1 MSQTSSQ
8 NNLPGSQNK
17 VSATQADKEPHQF
30 ELLKQRRFLP
40 FFLTQILGALNDN
53 VFKNALIFIMVNRG
67 ISALGLGTE
76 LLVTAATVIFILP
89 FLIFSATFGQIADKF
104 EKSRSIRYIKLAEIG
119 IMIIAMIGLYLDN
132 ISLQLTVLFLL
143 GTQSAIFGPIKYG
156 LIPQHL
162 KEDELVG
169 GNALV
174 ESGTFLAIL
183 FGMIIGGIIAK
194 LDTNA
199 VFWLS
204 ATTLFFSLMGYLTSR
219 HIPITPSVTPE
230 LKINWNLV
238 SETYRNL
245 KFLKTNKT
253 VFLAIL
259 GISWF
264 WFYGA
269 VFLAQ
274 IASYTKGTLAGDTS
288 VATLILAMFSIGIGI
303 GSILCE
309 KLSNGRVEIGLVPIG
324 AIGLSVFAI
333 DLYYANTQTGM
344 TAVYTWI
351 EFIQMSGNY
360 RILFDI
366 LFIGIF
372 GGIFTVPLYALVQ
385 QRSDKTHLSRVIA
398 SNNIV
403 NSLFMV
409 VSGLFSMLLLSY
421 GYSIPQLFLITGIIN
436 ILVAIYVF
444 TKAPE
449 FISRFITWCLIN
461 SIYRIRQLNLS
472 AIPKKGG
479 CVLVCNHVTFA
490 DALIIGG
497 YCKRNVRFVMDHR
510 IFNMPVV
517 GGFFKMIGAIPIA
530 PAHENKEIMTQAFDQ
545 IASSLEQ
552 GEVVCLFPEGKLTAD
567 GELGEFKQGIE
578 RIIKRTPV
586 PVIPMALKGLWGSW
600 FSRKDGPAMQ
610 GIPKMFMA
618 KIELEV
624 GELIPAEDVTSEYL
638 RERVGA
644 ML

>member
-1 MSQTSSQ
+1 MSQARSEDKLSMAQ
-8 NNLPGSQNK
+8 PG
-17 VSATQADKEPHQF
+17 KEPHQF

-53 VFKNALIFIMVNRG
+53 VFKNALVILIGFRG
-67 ISALGLGTE
+67 ISALGMDSK
-76 LLVTAATVIFILP
+76 LLVTAAAVIFILP
-89 FLIFSATFGQIADKF
+89 FFLFSATFGQLADKF
-104 EKSRSIRYIKLAEIG
+104 EKSRIIRYIKLAEIG
-119 IMIIAMIGLYLDN
+119 IMIIATLGLYLDN
-132 ISLQLTVLFLL
+132 AVLLLSVLFLL
-143 GTQSAIFGPIKYG
+143 GTQSAVFGPIKYG
-156 LIPQHL
+156 LLPQHL
-162 KEDELVG
+162 REEELVG

-183 FGMIIGGIIAK
+183 IGTIIGGIIASQGM
-194 LDTNA
+194 DVA
-199 VFWLS
+199 FWLS
-204 ATTLFFSLMGYLTSR
+204 ITVLSFSVIGYLTSR
-219 HIPITPSVTPE
+219 HIPITPSVVPE
-230 LKINWNLV
+230 LKINWNPIT
-238 SETYRNL
+238 ETYRNL
-245 KFLKTNKT
+245 KFLKTNKV

-274 IASYTKGTLAGDTS
+274 IASYTQYTLAGKET

-409 VSGLFSMLLLSY
+409 VSGLFSMLLLSS
-421 GYSIPQLFLITGIIN
+421 GYSIPQLFLMTGIIN

-510 IFNMPVV
+510 IFNMPIV

-530 PAHENKEIMTQAFDQ
+530 PAHENKTIMTQAFDR
-545 IASSLEQ
+545 IAKALEH
-552 GEVVCLFPEGKLTAD
+552 GEVICIFPEGKLTAD

-586 PVIPMALKGLWGSW
+586 PVVPMALKGLWGSW
-600 FSRKDGPAMQ
+600 FSRKGGPAMK